1 MDWNKL
7 WETIKILL
15 GDMWTDLWPTIRILI
30 TEQGRTALTSAKNI
44 VIQIQQTMPDAT
56 GQEKFNAALTQLTG
70 LLLAQG
76 ITLGIG
82 ILRVVVQMAYE
93 KMMAVPEVEVESKQI
108 QMLFAIPTL
117 LETSPVDPMQGVTP

>member
-44 VIQIQQTMPDAT
+44 VIQIQQTMPDAS

-93 KMMAVPEVEVESKQI
+93 KMVAAPEVEDEARALQG
-108 QMLFAIPTL
+108 MLSTP
-117 LETSPVDPMQGVTP
+117 PPDPMQGVTP